1 MLTEFL
7 TAIFHPTKK
16 GQLITYIVPA
26 EWRPKPEE
34 SHYQK
39 MLKVTDYI
47 SELTDLQ
54 ATLLFQQFRGI
65 SLGS

>member
-1 MLTEFL
+1 
-7 TAIFHPTKK
+7 
-16 GQLITYIVPA
+16 
-26 EWRPKPEE
+26 
-34 SHYQK
+34 

-47 SELTDLQ
+47 SGLTDLQ